1 MPEGPPEAPS
11 GVSACA
17 WADQLLAGRLS
28 FREAWLAEGDKQV
41 VPLVVPATPE
51 GGDARLARRL
61 SSGARGT
68 GHDHVIACC
77 PDTGRPGI
85 RTVRVPADPEGML
98 RGLRAMR
105 PRGESWLAGLPD
117 RSAALLVTD
126 RGYALLAGGDAVLRL
141 CVPEGHDRAVI
152 DFKRYVRHLGDRADP
167 AMAEA
172 AGAFRIRQTA
182 WASRSEPTAG
192 SGTAEQV
199 SLMEQ
204 FAAARISGPVFA
216 RSWYAARRR
225 SQDRRERLRA
235 EFERVLDGVFHAL
248 EEYAADPALTEPGDL
263 DDDGLRAA
271 VRELLAA
278 LDALQR

>member
-1 MPEGPPEAPS
+1 MPEGPPEPPS
-11 GVSACA
+11 GASACA
-17 WADQLLAGRLS
+17 WADQLLADQVS
-28 FREAWLAEGDKQV
+28 FRKAWLAEGDKQV
-41 VPLVVPATPE
+41 VPLIGPATP
-51 GGDARLARRL
+51 GGGEARLARRL

-77 PDTGRPGI
+77 PGAGRPGV
-85 RTVRVPADPEGML
+85 RTVRVPADPEGIL

-105 PRGESWLAGLPD
+105 PRGENWLAGLPD

-126 RGYALLAGGDAVLRL
+126 RGYALVAGGEAVLRL

-182 WASRSEPTAG
+182 WASKREPTAG

-199 SLMEQ
+199 SLREQ
-204 FAAARISGPVFA
+204 FAGARISGPVFA
-216 RSWYAARRR
+216 RSWHAARRR
-225 SQDRRERLRA
+225 SHDRRERLRA

-248 EEYAADPALTEPGDL
+248 EDYAAEPALSEPGDL
-263 DDDGLRAA
+263 DDDGLRAV
-271 VRELLAA
+271 VRERLAA
-278 LDALQR
+278 LDSLKR